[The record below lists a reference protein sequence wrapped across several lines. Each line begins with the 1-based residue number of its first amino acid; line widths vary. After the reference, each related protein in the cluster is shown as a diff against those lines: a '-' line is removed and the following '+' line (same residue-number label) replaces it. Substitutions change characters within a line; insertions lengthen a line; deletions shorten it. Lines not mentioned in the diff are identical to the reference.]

1 MTPERPR
8 AAVPA
13 DVPEILAMIRE
24 LADYE
29 RSLLEVKATE
39 AQLHSA
45 LFGPRP
51 AVYSHVVDAPEGEG
65 KLAGFSLWF
74 VSYST
79 WLGVHGAYLE
89 DLFVRPKLRGR
100 GHGRALMVEIARACV
115 ERGYGRF
122 EWSVL
127 DWYEPALEFYRAL
140 GAQPMSEWTVHR
152 LTGDSLVALAAG
164 ENG

>member
-29 RSLLEVKATE
+29 RSLPEVKATE
-39 AQLHSA
+39 AQLHAA

-51 AVYSHVVDAPEGEG
+51 AVYSHVVDAPEAEG

-89 DLFVRPKLRGR
+89 DLFVRPAFRGR
-100 GHGRALMVEIARACV
+100 GHGRALMVEIARVCV

-122 EWSVL
+122 EWAVL
-127 DWYEPALEFYRAL
+127 DWNQPALEFYRAL
-140 GAQPMSEWTVHR
+140 GAQPMSEWTVQR
-152 LTGDSLVALAAG
+152 LTGDALVALAAG
-164 ENG
+164 EER